1 MDHLSPDQ
9 NSRQFDLQFAD
20 AEEEREGRAIMKP
33 DAEDASS
40 NETVRN

>member
-20 AEEEREGRAIMKP
+20 AEEEREG
-33 DAEDASS
+33 EGN
-40 NETVRN
+40 NETRCRRR